1 MKHWQ
6 EMGHIVDR
14 FLDLGRH
21 GRSAAIAI
29 VTAIDGSAYRR
40 PGAKLLVDDQG
51 GVLGGISGGCLEEDV
66 RQVGLAVIQS
76 GQTRVLSYDTSADDT
91 TVFGFGLGCG
101 GRIEVL
107 VMPLAPVLASGVFT
121 QLEDELEKDE
131 PLALSVCVEDGGR
144 GGALLASPRGHLAG
158 TLGDPSLDEGTTV
171 AAQAALDAKR
181 PQRQAVAQRQVF
193 TEVLR
198 PPPKFL
204 VCGAGDD
211 ARPLVEL
218 ASSIGF
224 RVFVADHRGG
234 FLTAE
239 RFPAAHRLLKLR
251 PQHPS
256 ADLPSDRSTY
266 AVVKTHA
273 FQHDRAWVERL
284 LAGEAP
290 YIGVLGPRSRVQK
303 ILAELGAQGEGRVFG
318 PVGLDLGADGA
329 EQVALSVV
337 AEVLALYSHR
347 KPRHLRE
354 REGALH
360 VDG

>member
-1 MKHWQ
+1 LKHWQ
-6 EMGHIVDR
+6 EIGHIVDR
-14 FLDLGRH
+14 VLDLGRH
-21 GRSAAIAI
+21 GRSAALAV

-40 PGAKLLVDDQG
+40 PGAKLLIDDHG
-51 GVLGGISGGCLEEDV
+51 GVLGGVSGGCLEEDV

-76 GQTRVLSYDTSADDT
+76 GQTRTLSYDTSADDT

-107 VMPLAPVLASGVFT
+107 VMPLAPVFATGFFT
-121 QLEDELEKDE
+121 QLKGELQKDAS
-131 PLALSVCVEDGGR
+131 LALSICLEEGGR
-144 GGALLASPRGHLAG
+144 GGALLSGANGRIGG
-158 TLGDPSLDEGTTV
+158 TLGDPALDVAATV
-171 AAQAALDAKR
+171 AARALLDAQR
-181 PQRQAVAQRQVF
+181 PQRQTIGARQIF

-198 PPPKFL
+198 PPPKLL

-218 ASSIGF
+218 AASVGF

-234 FLTAE
+234 LLTAE
-239 RFPAAHRLLKLR
+239 RFPAAHKLLKLR

-290 YIGVLGPRSRVQK
+290 YIGVLGPRARVQK
-303 ILAELGAQGEGRVFG
+303 ILAELGAQGEGRIFG

-337 AEVLALYSHR
+337 AEALALYSHR